1 MCRLTGSRQPVH
13 VSVLQ
18 IHTLLFP
25 NHCQSCGRIAGRQNI
40 PLCEMCIA
48 KLDSP
53 TDWDVREV
61 LHDMDPQFEPISATA
76 LWFYDRDGPVRRLH
90 RQVKYGGMVRLG
102 FRLGITLGRKY
113 RTDFESRGLPDHVVP
128 IPVHPIRR
136 RERGFNQAEVI
147 AGGVAKALSL
157 DILPGVLTRDRL
169 ASSQVGR
176 RREKRLENLENA
188 FQAEPSDRLFD
199 QHLLLVD
206 DVITT
211 GATIVSALN
220 TLKNVGLS
228 SYSVAAVALVR
239 V

>member
-1 MCRLTGSRQPVH
+1 MDVL
-13 VSVLQ
+13 VLQ

-25 NHCQSCGRIAGRQNI
+25 NHCQSCGRIAGRQDI

-53 TDWDVREV
+53 ADWDVREV
-61 LHDMDPQFEPISATA
+61 LHDMDVQCKPISATA

-90 RQVKYGGMVRLG
+90 RQLKYNGMVRLG
-102 FRLGITLGRKY
+102 FQLGMTLGRKY
-113 RTDFESRGLPDHVVP
+113 RNEFESRELPDRVVP

-147 AGGVAKALSL
+147 AGGVANALSV
-157 DILPGVLTRDRL
+157 DILPGALIRDRL
-169 ASSQVGR
+169 ASSQVGQGR
-176 RREKRLENLENA
+176 DKRLGNLENA
-188 FQAEPSDRLFD
+188 FQADPSDLLLD

-206 DVITT
+206 DLITT
-211 GATIVSALN
+211 GATIVSAIN

-228 SYSVAAVALVR
+228 SYSVAVVALVR